1 MAVNLTLES
10 KIQVEEE
17 LATNVPA
24 AQAASRKVTHS
35 LFNESA
41 TLTSATTPPVT
52 QCAFFEQALTAGAAT
67 IDLTALPGTNG
78 AVVNGNGLRVR
89 AAKFKNK
96 TSNANPITIKFG
108 ASNPYN
114 LLGASWQVIL
124 SPGQS
129 VLVYA
134 DDDAPAIAAGA
145 KNIDLSGTAAQVL
158 EVALVIG

>member
-41 TLTSATTPPVT
+41 LLTAATAPSVSL
-52 QCAFFEQALTAGAAT
+52 CAFFEQALTAGAAT

-96 TSNANPITIKFG
+96 SSNANPITIKFG
-108 ASNPYN
+108 AANPYN
-114 LLGASWQVIL
+114 LLGAAFQVIL
-124 SPGQS
+124 SPNQS
-129 VLVYA
+129 ILVYA
-134 DDDAPAIAAGA
+134 DDDAPVIGAGA
-145 KNIDLSGTAAQVL
+145 KNIDIAGTGAQVL